1 MNDFDEAAEREAFEN
16 YFQERCPWRPY
27 NFSRDER
34 GYRIASVDNEWRVWL
49 ASAAARTDVPAL
61 ADTALY
67 WQERVKELTEA
78 LTPFA
83 SVELMPMRKDGT
95 KPQDV
100 YLWKPSSN
108 TRDMLGINAAHILEA
123 RRVLSQLPA
132 VAKDPQP

>member
-1 MNDFDEAAEREAFEN
+1 MTPLTRTEIEAAK
-16 YFQERCPWRPY
+16 
-27 NFSRDER
+27 
-34 GYRIASVDNEWRVWL
+34 
-49 ASAAARTDVPAL
+49 ARAEGVLKSGCYDKGNAEIPAL

-67 WQERVKELTEA
+67 WMERVKELTEA

-83 SVELMPMRKDGT
+83 SVELMPMNKDGT

-132 VAKDPQP
+132 VAKEPQP